1 MRRVFTSAALGLAVV
16 AMLVGAGS
24 ASAASGSPA
33 AFRYEIH
40 LPPGKFL
47 AVDYQGGVEEIASQ
61 SLIANSGAISR
72 AIFAGDDF
80 TLGTA
85 IHTGRFSGELK
96 QTLIVT
102 GAELVGVAR
111 IPSHSSV
118 TLTNLATG
126 HTITVGEGLFSIPTG
141 LHGAAHGGGTQVVS
155 CRGTAFLCH
164 ARVNIAGG
172 ASDRKLIVHLPPQ
185 NIQLWLDSVTAAPR
199 SVNGSYALSDGHFAQ
214 GHSEYVAH
222 LDAVRSDPRGS
233 HLVLTFNSFLPIIY

>member
-1 MRRVFTSAALGLAVV
+1 MRRVFTSAALALAVV

-24 ASAASGSPA
+24 ASAASGSPT
-33 AFRYEIH
+33 AFLYTLH

-47 AVDYQGGVEEIASQ
+47 TVDYQGGVEEIASQ

-85 IHTGRFSGELK
+85 IQAGRFSGELK

-141 LHGAAHGGGTQVVS
+141 LHGAAHGGTQVVS
-155 CRGTAFLCH
+155 CRGTAFSCQ
-164 ARVNIAGG
+164 ARVDIAGG
-172 ASDRKLIVHLPPQ
+172 ASDRKLIVHLPPH
-185 NIQLWLDSVTAAPR
+185 NIQVWLESVTAAPR
-199 SVNGSYALSDGHFAQ
+199 SVNGSYALSGGHFAQ

-222 LDAVRSDPRGS
+222 LDAVRSEPRGS
-233 HLVLTFNSFLPIIY
+233 HLVLTFDSLQPIIY

>member
-1 MRRVFTSAALGLAVV
+1 MRRVFTSAALAMAVV
-16 AMLVGAGS
+16 GMLDGAGS
-24 ASAASGSPA
+24 ASAASGSPT
-33 AFRYEIH
+33 AFLYTIH

-47 AVDYQGGVEEIASQ
+47 TVDYQGGVEEIASQ

-111 IPSHSSV
+111 IPAQSSV
-118 TLTNLATG
+118 TLSNLATG
-126 HTITVGEGLFSIPTG
+126 HTISVGEGLFSIPTG
-141 LHGAAHGGGTQVVS
+141 LHRAAHGGTQVVS
-155 CRGTAFLCH
+155 CHVTPISCQ

-172 ASDRKLIVHLPPQ
+172 ASDRKLIVHLPLHSV
-185 NIQLWLDSVTAAPR
+185 QLWLDSVTAAPR

-214 GHSEYVAH
+214 GHSEYVAR
-222 LDAVRSDPRGS
+222 LDAVRSEPRGS

>member
-1 MRRVFTSAALGLAVV
+1 MRRVFTSVAVALAAV

-24 ASAASGSPA
+24 ASAASGSPT

-40 LPPGKFL
+40 MPPGKFL
-47 AVDYQGGVEEIASQ
+47 TVDYQGGVDEIASQ
-61 SLIANSGAISR
+61 SLTANSGAISR

-85 IHTGRFSGELK
+85 IHTGRFTGELK

-141 LHGAAHGGGTQVVS
+141 LHPAAHGGTQVVS
-155 CRGTAFLCH
+155 CRGSAISCH

-185 NIQLWLDSVTAAPR
+185 NVQLWLESVTAAPR
-199 SVNGSYALSDGHFAQ
+199 RVNGSYALSDGHFAR

-222 LDAVRSDPRGS
+222 LDAVRSEPRGS
-233 HLVLTFNSFLPIIY
+233 HLVLRFDSLQPISY